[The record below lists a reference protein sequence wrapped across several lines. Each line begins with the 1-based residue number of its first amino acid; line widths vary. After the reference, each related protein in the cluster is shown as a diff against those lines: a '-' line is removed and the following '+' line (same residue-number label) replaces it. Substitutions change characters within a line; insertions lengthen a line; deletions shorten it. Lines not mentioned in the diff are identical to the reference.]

1 MDILK
6 EEVKEMLKKKY
17 ITNKNKLK
25 DNIENN

>member
-1 MDILK
+1 MEILK

-17 ITNKNKLK
+17 IANKNKLK